1 MSGNVEAFGHEETRP
16 VPVKCSPADLRV
28 LSPAVLALGLGTDL
42 PLTSGLARR
51 KILPTAPSPTEA
63 ICLPLTPGIKSMVP
77 TRSSFELV
85 TRGGAKRGWPGD
97 GGGHF

>member
-1 MSGNVEAFGHEETRP
+1 MSGNVKAFGHEETRP

-28 LSPAVLALGLGTDL
+28 LSPAVLALGLGTDP

-51 KILPTAPSPTEA
+51 KILPTAASPTEA

-77 TRSSFELV
+77 TRSSFELCS
-85 TRGGAKRGWPGD
+85 
-97 GGGHF
+97 